1 MVGGIVVFAVVGNGE
16 DVSGKVVFV
25 PAVVVGGGTVV
36 FFVVG
41 GGEDVSCGVVGGRTV
56 VFLVVGGGEDVSC
69 GVVGGGAVV
78 GRTVVTVV
86 GLAVLDESE
95 RIITLY
101 APIATKVVCF
111 SRLLKFLRS
120 LYGKQCGP
128 RLDCSY
134 SCSLLYLIGQ

>member
-36 FFVVG
+36 FLVVR

-56 VFLVVGGGEDVSC
+56 V
-69 GVVGGGAVV
+69 VGGGAVV
-78 GRTVVTVV
+78 GGTVVTVV

-95 RIITLY
+95 RIITLN

-111 SRLLKFLRS
+111 SPLLKCLRS

-128 RLDCSY
+128 RSDCSY
-134 SCSLLYLIGQ
+134 RSSLFWVHAVCFYT